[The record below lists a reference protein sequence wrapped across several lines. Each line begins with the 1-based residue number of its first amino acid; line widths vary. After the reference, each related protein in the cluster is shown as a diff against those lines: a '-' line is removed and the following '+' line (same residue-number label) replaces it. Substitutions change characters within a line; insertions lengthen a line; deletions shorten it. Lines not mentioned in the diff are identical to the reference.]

1 VPLAARNAL
10 LLPRAGAAGAGRALR
25 LFAAALADGHFSA
38 AEAAGKA
45 ATGALLGLPAWA
57 QAAAGAAFLRAA
69 DAPLP
74 RKVPPPAAGGDAPAS
89 ASASASA
96 AYRAYRVQL
105 ARALRRRTAGALGVA
120 SIVRAHPFDV
130 PPFLPGL
137 LSAFGRHSADPQP
150 VAGVVRAAMA
160 DFKASHADR
169 WREDHVA
176 AFTAEQL
183 EELAEHLSSG
193 SYFL

>member
-1 VPLAARNAL
+1 V
-10 LLPRAGAAGAGRALR
+10 
-25 LFAAALADGHFSA
+25 
-38 AEAAGKA
+38 
-45 ATGALLGLPAWA
+45 GALLALPAWA
-57 QAAAGAAFLRAA
+57 QAAAGAAFMRAA

-74 RKVPPPAAGGDAPAS
+74 RKVPPPAAGGDAPASAS

-137 LSAFGRHSADPQP
+137 LSAFGKHSADPQP

-169 WREDHVA
+169 WKEEHAA
-176 AFTAEQL
+176 AFSADQL
-183 EELAEHLSSG
+183 DELSEHLSS
-193 SYFL
+193 SNYFL